1 MEESDGVPSHS
12 VTVGGQ
18 EASRERALEERAR
31 HSGMNEGDRAKKGN
45 GGGQRILWWP
55 GGAGGKEKGQGVQ
68 SLAPHGGEN
77 GKREGA
83 GVVGDSSSGRH
94 RTPDGRRGRRCCRM
108 TGEGQWGVSD
118 SA

>member
-1 MEESDGVPSHS
+1 MEESDGVPSLS

-55 GGAGGKEKGQGVQ
+55 GGTGGKEKGQGVQ

-77 GKREGA
+77 GK
-83 GVVGDSSSGRH
+83 
-94 RTPDGRRGRRCCRM
+94 
-108 TGEGQWGVSD
+108 GEGGRCGGGQLERPALDPGRPARAALLPHDRGGAVGCE
-118 SA
+118 